1 MIFYRT
7 KDEDGRMVIAGT
19 QADARAVNKQF
30 EQVDI
35 PTDKAGL
42 LATAQSWCDE
52 VFELNKLMDEMRV
65 DLEGCVPER
74 DENEPAAA
82 ADRSEG
88 RRVGKECV
96 RTCRYRWWPLLLKK
110 NNMLNMS

>member
-74 DENEPAAA
+74 EENEPAAA
-82 ADRSEG
+82 ADAKIDRKST
-88 RRVGKECV
+88 R
-96 RTCRYRWWPLLLKK
+96 
-110 NNMLNMS
+110 LNSSHKCATRMPS

>member
-52 VFELNKLMDEMRV
+52 VFELNTLMNEMRV
-65 DLEGCVPER
+65 DLAACVPER
-74 DENEPAAA
+74 EEKEPAEAA
-82 ADRSEG
+82 RAKMNPSGKFSGGHKPPLG
-88 RRVGKECV
+88 RTG
-96 RTCRYRWWPLLLKK
+96 PHP
-110 NNMLNMS
+110 

>member
-74 DENEPAAA
+74 DENESAAGTAAHMLPSGNITVGNKPTPA
-82 ADRSEG
+82 RLSPPPTHG
-88 RRVGKECV
+88 
-96 RTCRYRWWPLLLKK
+96 
-110 NNMLNMS
+110 S